1 MDRAEFQRYIDNALQ
16 EAERVRTYC
25 TQDEIVLIM
34 TADFYRELLATADI
48 HANRDGDYYG
58 FLYGY
63 RIAIINEPTDARWSR
78 LRFLDDLSSGH
89 GVG

>member
-34 TADFYRELLATADI
+34 TADFYREQTFTPTETATTTAS
-48 HANRDGDYYG
+48 
-58 FLYGY
+58 FM
-63 RIAIINEPTDARWSR
+63 AIVLRLSTSRLNARWSR
-78 LRFLDDLSSGH
+78 LRFLG
-89 GVG
+89 

>member
-48 HANRDGDYYG
+48 HANRDGDHYQFILSG
-58 FLYGY
+58 NVTPAASVTVLF
-63 RIAIINEPTDARWSR
+63 TTR
-78 LRFLDDLSSGH
+78 L
-89 GVG
+89 

>member
-48 HANRDGDYYG
+48 HANRDGD
-58 FLYGY
+58 
-63 RIAIINEPTDARWSR
+63 
-78 LRFLDDLSSGH
+78 
-89 GVG
+89 

>member
-48 HANRDGDYYG
+48 HAN
-58 FLYGY
+58 
-63 RIAIINEPTDARWSR
+63 
-78 LRFLDDLSSGH
+78 
-89 GVG
+89 

>member
-48 HANRDGDYYG
+48 HANTATTTAS
-58 FLYGY
+58 FM
-63 RIAIINEPTDARWSR
+63 AIVLRLSTSRLNARWSR
-78 LRFLDDLSSGH
+78 LRFLG
-89 GVG
+89 